1 IIARE
6 LVDRQPGVSSLRN
19 RIDNLENYERDLP
32 KAIRE
37 DKYRCRLEMAKRMK
51 PDVLRLMGMRNSLAV
66 KQGYASYVD
75 LVLHTDEV
83 DKSKLVTLL
92 NEHLKKNLVK
102 AREPVKRYNMSF
114 ESWFEDL
121 KRISDAQDDYD
132 VTGLI
137 DRLLGVLGWN
147 VICSGFHDGTLT
159 RSLGLVLPRLRKRHK
174 GLGFPGSPAVPQV
187 CANRPSHP
195 A

>member
-1 IIARE
+1 MFQA
-6 LVDRQPGVSSLRN
+6 RN
-19 RIDNLENYERDLP
+19 RIDNLENYKPDLP
-32 KAIRE
+32 
-37 DKYRCRLEMAKRMK
+37 
-51 PDVLRLMGMRNSLAV
+51 
-66 KQGYASYVD
+66 
-75 LVLHTDEV
+75 
-83 DKSKLVTLL
+83 
-92 NEHLKKNLVK
+92 K